1 MLYKLIVLSLG
12 IVKNKNIL
20 VMNKVNQII
29 DVKIFDKL
37 EQLVNE
43 LSTNEFVEEIGDEI
57 FEETGEE
64 VDNLKEVIGERLTP
78 LLIKFSQ
85 LVLNN

>member
-1 MLYKLIVLSLG
+1 
-12 IVKNKNIL
+12 
-20 VMNKVNQII
+20 MNKVNQII

-64 VDNLKEVIGERLTP
+64 VDNLKEIIGERLTP

>member
-1 MLYKLIVLSLG
+1 
-12 IVKNKNIL
+12 
-20 VMNKVNQII
+20 MNKVNQII

-64 VDNLKEVIGERLTP
+64 VDNLKEIIGERLTP
-78 LLIKFSQ
+78 MLINFSR
-85 LVLNN
+85 LVLKN

>member
-1 MLYKLIVLSLG
+1 
-12 IVKNKNIL
+12 
-20 VMNKVNQII
+20 MNKVNQII

-43 LSTNEFVEEIGDEI
+43 LSTNEFVEEISDEI

-64 VDNLKEVIGERLTP
+64 VDNLKEIIGERLTP

>member
-1 MLYKLIVLSLG
+1 
-12 IVKNKNIL
+12 
-20 VMNKVNQII
+20 MNKVNQII

-43 LSTNEFVEEIGDEI
+43 LSTNEFVEEISDEI

>member
-1 MLYKLIVLSLG
+1 
-12 IVKNKNIL
+12 
-20 VMNKVNQII
+20 MNKVNQII

-57 FEETGEE
+57 FDTTGEE
-64 VDNLKEVIGERLTP
+64 VDNLKEIIGERLTP

>member
-1 MLYKLIVLSLG
+1 
-12 IVKNKNIL
+12 
-20 VMNKVNQII
+20 MNKVNQII

>member
-1 MLYKLIVLSLG
+1 
-12 IVKNKNIL
+12 
-20 VMNKVNQII
+20 MNQVNRII
-29 DVKIFDKL
+29 DEKILNKL

-57 FEETGEE
+57 FDTTGEE
-64 VDNLKEVIGERLTP
+64 VDNLKEIIGERLTP
-78 LLIKFSQ
+78 MLINFSR

>member
-1 MLYKLIVLSLG
+1 LLYKLIVLSLG